1 MEHCIL
7 TLGTITRA
15 IAARRTLTAA
25 HIPSRMIKT
34 MESTG
39 QGGCAYGL
47 KIYGKDLGTAIR
59 LLNDAQIPFEW
70 KREESG
76 R

>member
-15 IAARRTLTAA
+15 IAARRTLTADR
-25 HIPSRMIKT
+25 IPSRMIKT
-34 MESTG
+34 VDSAG
-39 QGGCAYGL
+39 RGGCAYGL
-47 KIYGKDLGTAIR
+47 KIYEKDLSAATH
-59 LLNDAQIPFEW
+59 LLTDAQIPFEW